1 MENLIIRLGSNRKDP
16 VHWLVWSGQEKEII
30 ASGILDDADQLASLT
45 ERAGKRPITALVPGC
60 DFYLKWVTL
69 PAKAS
74 RKALTA
80 IPYML
85 EEELSSDVNEQFFA
99 LGERLGDQQSVAVVS
114 HSKMQD
120 WLDWIADAGL
130 HCDKL
135 LPDVLAVPH
144 HQDAWSV
151 LALEQQIIVRQDLW
165 QGLQGDSSWI
175 FPAIEHY
182 AKQQT
187 QSLVIAN
194 YSDVELG
201 HLANINMQQQPIE
214 LPMQLL
220 ATGAMNTPFNLL
232 QGQFKVKKQNT
243 GQWQKWR
250 LAAILAAIAL
260 LVSLVDKGIEL
271 HQLDQQKQSLR
282 AQMQAEYKRA
292 FPNSPDARLIRQQM
306 ERKLAELE
314 SGGGSAS
321 MLVMLD
327 QLANAFAQSKVK
339 PQTMRFDS
347 ARNELRLSAVANDFE
362 ALEMF
367 KRLAREVGFDVEQG
381 AINNRENQVIG
392 SLTVRS

>member
-1 MENLIIRLGSNRKDP
+1 MENLIIRLGSNRMDP

-99 LGERLGDQQSVAVVS
+99 IGERLGDQQSVAVVS
-114 HSKMQD
+114 QSKMQD

-144 HQDAWSV
+144 NQDAWSV

-187 QSLVIAN
+187 QPLVIAN

-327 QLANAFAQSKVK
+327 QLANAFAQSQVK